1 MLRVLHIVVTD
12 AFAGVERYVCDVA
25 AATAPRGCEVAV
37 VGGDPTRMR
46 ALLHRRVRWEPGANL
61 RECVRSLLRLG
72 HWDVCHAHMTSAEAV
87 ALATRRVHHA
97 QVMSTRHFALR
108 RGRSPL
114 GRACAPWIAS
124 RLRREVAISEFVA
137 ASVER
142 PPSTVIVS
150 GVPSSPLLWRRE
162 NRTVLI
168 LQRLESE
175 KDTIT
180 ALRAWKDSRLAS
192 EGWALRVVGDG
203 SERRMLERY
212 VECEEVTGVT
222 FAGRTANVSDEF
234 SRAGILF
241 ASAPA
246 EPLGLA
252 VLEAMAAGVPV
263 VACGAGGHLETVGR
277 LADAPLFPPG
287 DPLATAQA
295 LRSVL
300 SASKRARLSAEG
312 RRLVGERFTM
322 ERHID
327 QLLREYELIA
337 AERQSDHSQV

>member
-1 MLRVLHIVVTD
+1 
-12 AFAGVERYVCDVA
+12 
-25 AATAPRGCEVAV
+25 
-37 VGGDPTRMR
+37 
-46 ALLHRRVRWEPGANL
+46 
-61 RECVRSLLRLG
+61 
-72 HWDVCHAHMTSAEAV
+72 
-87 ALATRRVHHA
+87 
-97 QVMSTRHFALR
+97 
-108 RGRSPL
+108 
-114 GRACAPWIAS
+114 
-124 RLRREVAISEFVA
+124 
-137 ASVER
+137 
-142 PPSTVIVS
+142 
-150 GVPSSPLLWRRE
+150 
-162 NRTVLI
+162 
-168 LQRLESE
+168 
-175 KDTIT
+175 
-180 ALRAWKDSRLAS
+180 
-192 EGWALRVVGDG
+192 
-203 SERRMLERY
+203 MLERY